1 MYTYI
6 YDQILRLS
14 CNNIVV
20 HLLLFLSFSTI
31 IIVATRVGLKE
42 KWTVIAF

>member
-6 YDQILRLS
+6 YDQMLRLS

-20 HLLLFLSFSTI
+20 HLLLFLPFSMI
-31 IIVATRVGLKE
+31 IIVATRTELKE
-42 KWTVIAF
+42 KWTVIAS